1 MSKGKT
7 ELSHG
12 KMNREDCQSGI
23 KPLVRHATATLLVM
37 MDLAIRLRP
46 KKAGLIFDLIIVRDR
61 I

>member
-1 MSKGKT
+1 M
-7 ELSHG
+7 SHG